1 MKNTKTEGKGVA
13 ITTRQVKAPA
23 RKQSASKAAEIV
35 AMRDVAKAITTRD
48 VKRKK

>member
-23 RKQSASKAAEIV
+23 RKQDTAKAAVI
-35 AMRDVAKAITTRD
+35 ITTRD